1 MNIVEEN
8 WEQILNKMKL
18 EYCSSN
24 ISYNTWIAPLT
35 VYEVTDDTV
44 YILVKLR
51 ASLEHIEEKY
61 LLPFKVCIAEVT
73 GYEYEV
79 SFVTD
84 DHVVIQE
91 KKDTAVKK
99 QQSNAIFEQANLNP
113 KYTFDTFVVGS
124 NNNFAHAAS
133 LAVADSP
140 GEIYNPLFLYGGV
153 GLGKTH
159 LMHSIAHFI
168 LEKDPTK
175 KVLYVTSETF
185 TNEIIDALKIGK
197 NGNEV
202 ATNAYQ
208 LAPKNSQIML
218 YKNGNELAMT
228 TFREK
233 YRNNDVLLIDD
244 IQFII
249 GKESTQEEFFHTFNH
264 LHVSGKQIIISSD
277 KPPKDIETLEAR
289 LRTRFE
295 WGLIADISSPDYETR
310 MAILRKKEELDGLER
325 YHIPDEVMQYIANN
339 ITSNIR
345 ELEGSLNKLIAL
357 ANLENKP
364 IDIPLAAEALKD
376 MISPNN
382 TREIT
387 PELIIEVVSDHFNV
401 PAAELK
407 GKKRNAEI
415 VLPRQIVMYLCR
427 KMTDT
432 PLKTIGLILGGKDH
446 ASVSHGVK
454 KIEHDV
460 KTDEALNNTV
470 NIIKKKLNPI

>member
-1 MNIVEEN
+1 MNIVEQN
-8 WEQILNKMKL
+8 WDQVLNKMKL

-185 TNEIIDALKIGK
+185 TNELIDALKIG
-197 NGNEV
+197 
-202 ATNAYQ
+202 
-208 LAPKNSQIML
+208 
-218 YKNGNELAMT
+218 KNGNELAMT

-357 ANLENKP
+357 ANLENNP